1 MANYYEETMP
11 LETNDDDYLQYFYDE
26 TIPLFQRLNS
36 VIKRGEP
43 FQRQALLSKL
53 NLFQSKDIFKS
64 LMEYILD
71 DIQTWDKET
80 ITLFPKYLYNL
91 LTEPRDILMQ
101 SIDNKL
107 FNAIFKK
114 IISIISS
121 TEEQIS
127 REYMTYLEKIII
139 HFNNSEDK
147 NSSNFPYVFEES
159 IYDDI
164 ISLSKIDESLLNKQ
178 LSCCLCCSVIRLIND
193 YKNEKVLGLFNR
205 VTFLFTFC
213 DKQIEAQLARE
224 LEFLIPIFKKDL
236 LEDSNVSPSIYSYLN
251 RDSDSA
257 LQTTTIISI
266 VKNLNVIDYGELI
279 NKLVAKYKDLLF
291 AEEVNFEQTNKN
303 KIFFELIKSL
313 EKNYKNIDINI
324 IKKFFEDNFIS
335 DFIIKNKE
343 ERIIIE
349 NFDLIF
355 FIYENMLNELK
366 LINSDEI
373 PKEDSKEESTIKIK
387 MNYDDLFLGFYNHYL
402 NINFTNTFYSQR
414 KKIYNDNENIER
426 KILYNNLMKIVPF
439 LSDFRKNRNLYD
451 KFNSL
456 FDIDNIVFAL
466 DCYAEN
472 FNISSDDKTTKT
484 NNDLYNLMI
493 FFLKKNFEEQKPSS
507 KPPNLKSHPPAIK
520 DGVNHEGK
528 YLKLFYSILSNILQ
542 SYNQNP
548 KLFNNNIHLL
558 LCDFFQKIIWQ
569 LYKYLKPT
577 MREIDKL
584 LSNNL
589 LLGYGNRIK
598 IKTLDKI
605 YDDIFS
611 NYLIK
616 LANNRQIG
624 NHVHNEL
631 IKIFPYLILY
641 GKNRVGYF
649 KYIQEHFIQS
659 KTYFNRRYSVVFLD
673 KCLEIF
679 SFKMFNKIG
688 LSDFLIP
695 LINDENN
702 AISANVINLIYIYN
716 KKITKNSS
724 IMFQNIIKNLSKINK
739 DNKDNKLVHI
749 EDFDIEKNRI
759 INNILSLDFSNKNNT
774 DKNNNE
780 YWNNLENQLILEEKE
795 IFGDDPYYGFHHL
808 KGLVRSQT
816 LNLNSQSFDI
826 KGVNRKNNYLNN
838 IMNKEIIPLKN
849 KNKINPNKKSST
861 KDKYSS
867 SVMIN
872 NYNNSSLKNV
882 LPKIKPNRNSC
893 INSISGKSIIRPIIK
908 KLNNFKFKQ
917 ENQKFHEITSKNNN
931 SMILNEKSSIKT
943 SYDFAK
949 KGRSETKAIKVPRSI
964 PPTFYP
970 DLINSSNSISLKLE
984 NLYIDHNKIKLEKK
998 NKDNLFNTIYK
1009 SKNIHHLEYNS
1020 KNNKTLKLKKDTL
1033 KESSIRYNKIL
1044 NKINSDSDK
1053 LNSTNAS
1060 IKEKSGQSKWYMK

>member
-11 LETNDDDYLQYFYDE
+11 LETNNDDYLQYYYDE
-26 TIPLFQRLNS
+26 TIPLVQRLNTI
-36 VIKRGEP
+36 IKKGDP

-53 NLFQSKDIFKS
+53 NLLQTNDIFKS
-64 LMEYILD
+64 LMEYILN
-71 DIQTWDKET
+71 DIETWDKET
-80 ITLFPKYLYNL
+80 ITLFPKYLYPL
-91 LTEPRDILMQ
+91 LTKPRNILLQ

-114 IISIISS
+114 LISIISS

-127 REYMTYLEKIII
+127 REYMSYIEKLII
-139 HFNNSEDK
+139 HFNNSEEK
-147 NSSNFPYVFEES
+147 ISSKFPYEFEES

-193 YKNEKVLGLFNR
+193 NKNEKVQGLFNR
-205 VTFLFTFC
+205 VTFLFSFC

-224 LEFLIPIFKKDL
+224 LEFLIPIFKQNL

-266 VKNLNVIDYGELI
+266 VKNLDVINYGELI

-291 AEEVNFEQTNKN
+291 AEEVNFEQRNKN
-303 KIFFELIKSL
+303 IIFLELIKSL

-324 IKKFFEDNFIS
+324 IKKFFEDNFIA

-343 ERIIIE
+343 EQIIIE
-349 NFDLIF
+349 NFDLII
-355 FIYENMLNELK
+355 FIYETMLTELE
-366 LINSDEI
+366 LINSEETL
-373 PKEDSKEESTIKIK
+373 KEDNKEESTINMK
-387 MNYDDLFLGFYNHYL
+387 MNYDDLFVGIYNYYL
-402 NINFTNTFYSQR
+402 NINFANTYYTQR
-414 KKIYNDNENIER
+414 KKIYTDNENTQR
-426 KILYNNLMKIVPF
+426 KILYNNLMKIIPF
-439 LSDFRKNRNLYD
+439 LSGLKKNGNLCE
-451 KFNSL
+451 KLNSL
-456 FDIDNIVFAL
+456 FSIDNIVFAL
-466 DCYAEN
+466 DCYGEN
-472 FNISSDDKTTKT
+472 FNISSEDKSTKT
-484 NNDLYNLMI
+484 NNYLYYLMY
-493 FFLKKNFEEQKPSS
+493 FFLKKNFEGQKPSP
-507 KPPNLKSHPPAIK
+507 KPPNLKSLSPAKK
-520 DGVNHEGK
+520 DGTHHEGQ
-528 YLKLFYSILSNILQ
+528 YLKLFYNILNNILQ
-542 SYNQNP
+542 AYNQNP

-558 LCDFFQKIIWQ
+558 LCDFFQKIIKK

-577 MREIDKL
+577 MREIEKL
-584 LSNNL
+584 LTNNL
-589 LLGYGNRIK
+589 LLGNRIK

-605 YDDIFS
+605 YDDIFT
-611 NYLIK
+611 NYLTK
-616 LANNRQIG
+616 VANNRQIG
-624 NHVHNEL
+624 NHIHNEL

-649 KYIQEHFIQS
+649 KFIQEHFIQS

-688 LSDFLIP
+688 LSDFLIT

-702 AISANVINLIYIYN
+702 AISANIINLIYIYN

-759 INNILSLDFSNKNNT
+759 INNILSLDFNNKNSS

-780 YWNNLENQLILEEKE
+780 YWNNLENKLILDEKE

-826 KGVNRKNNYLNN
+826 KGTNRKNSYLNN
-838 IMNKEIIPLKN
+838 LINKEVIVIKS
-849 KNKINPNKKSST
+849 KDKINSNKKALT
-861 KDKYSS
+861 RDKYSS

-872 NYNNSSLKNV
+872 NYNNSTLKSV
-882 LPKIKPNRNSC
+882 LPKIKQNRNSC

-917 ENQKFHEITSKNNN
+917 ENQKFHETTSKNNN

-949 KGRSETKAIKVPRSI
+949 KGRSETKAIKVPHSI
-964 PPTFYP
+964 PSFYP
-970 DLINSSNSISLKLE
+970 ELINSANSISLKHE
-984 NLYIDHNKIKLEKK
+984 NYYIDHNKIRLEKK
-998 NKDNLFNTIYK
+998 KDNLFNTIYK
-1009 SKNIHHLEYNS
+1009 SKNVYNLEYNT
-1020 KNNKTLKLKKDTL
+1020 KNNKSLKLKRDSI
-1033 KESSIRYNKIL
+1033 KESNTRYNKIL
-1044 NKINSDSDK
+1044 NKINGDSDK
-1053 LNSTNAS
+1053 LNSTNIS
-1060 IKEKSGQSKWYMK
+1060 LKEKGGQYKWYMK